1 MFTLGIIGGASLILV
16 GIMIGVIFLVIRA
29 IVKMV
34 K

>member
-1 MFTLGIIGGASLILV
+1 MFTLGIVGGASLLLA

-29 IVKMV
+29 IIKMV